1 MFESSLIDLEAR
13 QPSRRRWA
21 ALPVA
26 IALHGAVL
34 VSVGVAQVWNVEA
47 LNEPPMIIS
56 DTFVPEVV
64 LVEQPAA
71 PPDKDQTQ
79 TTSPRTPQRLSQ
91 PEIKRIPDVPADLE
105 PKTSTGPAVLDG
117 PADEGGDE
125 KDLDLGSFNG
135 SLRGPIPGDRRV
147 PVVAVAPPPPQDEI
161 LTVGGAVTRP
171 ELRSGSS
178 PRYSK
183 IALRARIEGVVV
195 LRAIIDERGFVTN
208 VHILK
213 GLPMGLDQAAV
224 ETVREWIFEPAK
236 LAGQPVKVYYTLT
249 VQFRL

>member
-1 MFESSLIDLEAR
+1 MFESSLIDLEVR
-13 QPSRRRWA
+13 QKSRRRWA
-21 ALPVA
+21 ALPAA
-26 IALHGAVL
+26 IALHGVVL
-34 VSVGVAQVWNVEA
+34 ASVGVAQVWNVEA
-47 LNEPPMIIS
+47 VADPQMVDPYVTCGLPLQEPSNGPATQRTVQKPRTQAQPDLQRLPDAPAPDAGPKTATGPVILDGPPSGGGGDDRDLGPGSSKGPTGPIS
-56 DTFVPEVV
+56 VEAPAPVVPV
-64 LVEQPAA
+64 AA
-71 PPDKDQTQ
+71 PP
-79 TTSPRTPQRLSQ
+79 R
-91 PEIKRIPDVPADLE
+91 
-105 PKTSTGPAVLDG
+105 
-117 PADEGGDE
+117 
-125 KDLDLGSFNG
+125 
-135 SLRGPIPGDRRV
+135 
-147 PVVAVAPPPPQDEI
+147 DEI

-171 ELRSGSS
+171 ELLSGTS

-236 LAGQPVKVYYTLT
+236 LAGRPVKVHYTLT